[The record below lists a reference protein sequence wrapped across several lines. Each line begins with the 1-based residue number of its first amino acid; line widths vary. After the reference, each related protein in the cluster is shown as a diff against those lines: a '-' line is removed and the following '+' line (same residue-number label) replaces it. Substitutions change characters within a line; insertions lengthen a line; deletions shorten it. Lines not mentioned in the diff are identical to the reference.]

1 MTRKME
7 GPQRVD
13 AYVWE
18 ERVVGAD
25 SYSGNSLSFTLA
37 KRIVLENVKVD
48 DDPDP
53 GSDGGRKHR
62 A

>member
-1 MTRKME
+1 ME
-7 GPQRVD
+7 GPRRVD

-25 SYSGNSLSFTLA
+25 SYSVKSPSFTLA
-37 KRIVLENVKVD
+37 ERMVLGNVKAD

-53 GSDGGRKHR
+53 GSDGGRKHK

>member
-1 MTRKME
+1 MYMSGR
-7 GPQRVD
+7 R
-13 AYVWE
+13 
-18 ERVVGAD
+18 RVVGAD
-25 SYSGNSLSFTLA
+25 SYSVKSPSFTLTE
-37 KRIVLENVKVD
+37 RIVLEIVKVD